1 MVHGETAQ
9 RPAGREV
16 MLTFGALLLSMLLA
30 SLDQTIVAT
39 ALPTIAGDLGGLQ
52 SLSWVVTAYLLATTA
67 TTPLWGK
74 IGDLYGRKRIMGLAI
89 LVFLG
94 GSALCGAAWNMTALI
109 VFRALQGVGA
119 GGLIVMAMA
128 IVGDIFSPRERG
140 RYQGYIQAVFALA
153 SVAGP
158 VVGGLFVDHLS
169 WRWVFA
175 VNLPLGAVALSV
187 IGLTVR
193 APARRTE
200 HHVDYLGA
208 ALLVAAVCSLLLVTV
223 LGGKQYG
230 WISPQ
235 ILGLALAFV
244 LLTAAFL
251 WSQQRAAEPV
261 LPLTLFG
268 NPVIV
273 VVDVVLFLATCCFFA
288 ANVFLPLY
296 LQVVKHAAATSAGL
310 LLLPMLLS
318 IMAATTVSGR
328 LVSRT
333 GRYKVFPVVG
343 AALVALA
350 MYLFAQLDT
359 GTGQFT
365 ASALMI
371 VMGLG
376 YGLITQILVV
386 AVQNVVPREQL
397 GTATAST
404 NFFRSLGGSVG
415 VAVFGTVFST
425 ALTGALRRTVP
436 TGSAGPVSGQ
446 ALLSSPGRLA
456 RLPEPARSAVA
467 EAVANSL
474 HAVFLTA
481 LPIAAVAFVVVLF
494 LREVP
499 LRQNRPSGAAPPG
512 PGARPAAGSSQDS

>member
-1 MVHGETAQ
+1 MVPEETAQ
-9 RPAGREV
+9 RPAHREV
-16 MLTFGALLLSMLLA
+16 LVTFGALLLSMLLA

-74 IGDLYGRKRIMGLAI
+74 IGDLYGRKKIMGLAI

-94 GSALCGAAWNMTALI
+94 GSALCGAAWNMSAL
-109 VFRALQGVGA
+109 VAFRAFQGIGA

-128 IVGDIFSPRERG
+128 IVGDLFTPRERG

-158 VVGGLFVDHLS
+158 VLGGLFVDHLS
-169 WRWVFA
+169 WRWVFY
-175 VNLPLGAVALSV
+175 VNLPLGVIALSV
-187 IGLTVR
+187 IGLTMR
-193 APARRTE
+193 TPARRTQ
-200 HHVDYLGA
+200 HRVDYSGA
-208 ALLVAAVCSLLLVTV
+208 VLLVAAVCSLLLVTV
-223 LGGKQYG
+223 LGGTHYG
-230 WISPQ
+230 WTSPQ
-235 ILGLALAFV
+235 ILGLTLAFV
-244 LLTAAFL
+244 LLTAVFV
-251 WSQQRAAEPV
+251 WWERRAAEPV
-261 LPLTLFG
+261 LPLTLFT

-288 ANVFLPLY
+288 ANVFLPVY
-296 LQVVKHAAATSAGL
+296 LQVVKHAAATNAGL

-318 IMAATTVSGR
+318 IMLATTVSGR

-333 GRYKVFPVVG
+333 GRYKVFPVAG

-350 MYLFAQLDT
+350 MFLFAQLDT
-359 GTGQFT
+359 ATGQLT

-415 VAVFGTVFST
+415 VAVFGSVFSA
-425 ALTGALRRTVP
+425 ALTGWLRGTVP
-436 TGSAGPVSGQ
+436 AGSAGVSGQ
-446 ALLSSPGRLA
+446 ALLTSPGQLA
-456 RLPEPARSAVA
+456 RLPEPVRSGVA

-481 LPIAAVAFVVVLF
+481 LPIAAVAFVVAIF

-499 LRQNRPSGAAPPG
+499 LRQNRPGGSAPPG
-512 PGARPAAGSSQDS
+512 PDTRQAAGPSQNR